1 MNYQLC
7 ITFANP
13 SLLTV
18 PNFERIF
25 TRLTLSEIVRDA
37 NEFLAQTKTRLLS
50 HSKGI
55 TIGLEHVKEAVLL
68 DGLFRI
74 AICSE
79 TNRGPLQIMEFKKTF
94 DAELGEALNS
104 IAPYPTNFSVDTVK
118 PQPKSEA
125 KNKYQDSLESE
136 LKKYIYFEDIPLLAQ
151 QIELAQKEFGRNLRY
166 AAIDK
171 LQDIRDRYSST
182 QDFSL
187 SVEVMLDEM
196 VGALM
201 NLKS

>member
-1 MNYQLC
+1 M
-7 ITFANP
+7 
-13 SLLTV
+13 
-18 PNFERIF
+18 
-25 TRLTLSEIVRDA
+25 
-37 NEFLAQTKTRLLS
+37 
-50 HSKGI
+50 
-55 TIGLEHVKEAVLL
+55 
-68 DGLFRI
+68 LFR
-74 AICSE
+74 S
-79 TNRGPLQIMEFKKTF
+79 
-94 DAELGEALNS
+94 
-104 IAPYPTNFSVDTVK
+104 FSVDTVK

-125 KNKYQDSLESE
+125 KNKHQDTLESE

-182 QDFSL
+182 QDFSPD
-187 SVEVMLDEM
+187 VEAMHDEM